1 MFVRWRRSRDY
12 LRVSKHAPRAILPG
26 MDPIT
31 LAFYAIVCGCLSAVA
46 PNFPKLP
53 VRLGI
58 GALVGLVAASVL
70 PMIKGMLPLY

>member
-1 MFVRWRRSRDY
+1 
-12 LRVSKHAPRAILPG
+12 

-53 VRLGI
+53 VRLAI
-58 GALVGLVAASVL
+58 GASVGIIAAAAL
-70 PMIKGMLPLY
+70 PWLKGALHLY

>member
-1 MFVRWRRSRDY
+1 
-12 LRVSKHAPRAILPG
+12 

-46 PNFPKLP
+46 PNFPRLP

-58 GALVGLVAASVL
+58 GAIVGIAAAAVL
-70 PMIKGMLPLY
+70 PEIKGMLHLY